1 MLLTRTAF
9 CAEMTKVQRKK
20 HDKKMAAVAAT
31 MPKVIPLHEQAI
43 DITPTTKTTAGG
55 NDTIAAANDNATQQQ
70 EIRRSARNARRKG
83 IREANFLHG
92 L

>member
-1 MLLTRTAF
+1 
-9 CAEMTKVQRKK
+9 MTKVQRKK

-43 DITPTTKTTAGG
+43 DITPTKETAVE
-55 NDTIAAANDNATQQQ
+55 NRDPIAVASETMEQQKQ
-70 EIRRSARNARRKG
+70 IRKSARSARRKG